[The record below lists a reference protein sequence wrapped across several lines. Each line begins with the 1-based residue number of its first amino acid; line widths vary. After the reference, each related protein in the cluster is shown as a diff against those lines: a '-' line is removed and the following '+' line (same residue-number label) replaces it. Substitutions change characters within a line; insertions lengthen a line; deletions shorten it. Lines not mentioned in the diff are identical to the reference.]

1 MKKISIITVVKNGLP
16 YLKSAV
22 QAIKDQNIYN
32 NNEIEHIIVCSPSKD
47 GTEEYLSNI
56 ENIKLIIDKDSHNKF
71 GSLNLGLNNCN
82 ADIVGILHSDDVFYD
97 YDTLEKI
104 LLQFDEN
111 TDVVFGNI
119 LFSDKN
125 DLTKIKRKWVSTSY
139 SSLKLS
145 LGWMPPHT
153 SIFARKEILKKNL
166 YETQFPISGDYHFIL
181 KLFNNKNIKAKYINE
196 IITIMR
202 TGGDST
208 KISNFFKK
216 LDEDIKIIKKF
227 YKFYIITLTLKILSK
242 LNQFKIK
249 KFELTHNYIKKLNEI
264 K

>member
-16 YLKSAV
+16 YLKSAI
-22 QAIKDQNIYN
+22 QSIKDQNIYN
-32 NNEIEHIIVCSPSKD
+32 SNEIEHIIVCSPSKD
-47 GTEEYLSNI
+47 GTEEYLTNI
-56 ENIKLIIDKDSHNKF
+56 GNIKLIIDKDSHNKF
-71 GSLNLGLNNCN
+71 GSLNIGLNNCN
-82 ADIVGILHSDDVFYD
+82 TDIVGILHADDVFYD
-97 YDTLEKI
+97 HDTLEKI
-104 LLQFDEN
+104 LLQFDKD

-125 DLTKIKRKWVSTSY
+125 DLTKINRKWI
-139 SSLKLS
+139 SSSFGRLKLS

-153 SIFARKEILKKNL
+153 SIFGRKELLKKNL

-181 KLFNNKNIKAKYINE
+181 KLFNNKNIKVKYINE
-196 IITIMR
+196 NITIMR

-216 LDEDIKIIKKF
+216 LIEDIKIIKKF
-227 YKFYIITLTLKILSK
+227 YKFYIITLSFKILSK
-242 LNQFKIK
+242 LKQFKLIK
-249 KFELTHNYIKKLNEI
+249 LELTHSYIKKLNEI

>member
-22 QAIKDQNIYN
+22 QAVKNQNIYN
-32 NNEIEHIIVCSPSKD
+32 NNIIEHIIVCSPSKD

-56 ENIKLIIDKDSHNKF
+56 ENIKLIIDKQSHNKF

-82 ADIVGILHSDDVFYD
+82 ADIVGILHADDVFYD
-97 YDTLEKI
+97 HDTLEKI
-104 LLQFDEN
+104 LSQFDKN

-119 LFSDKN
+119 LFSEKN
-125 DLTKIKRKWVSTSY
+125 DLTKINRKWISASF

-153 SIFARKEILKKNL
+153 SIFARNKILKKNL

-181 KLFNNKNIKAKYINE
+181 KLFNNKNIKTKYINE
-196 IITIMR
+196 NITIMR

-216 LDEDIKIIKKF
+216 LNEDMKIIKKF
-227 YKFYIITLTLKILSK
+227 YKYYIITLVFKIISK

-249 KFELTHNYIKKLNEI
+249 KLKLTHSYIKKLNEI